1 MLWVDKGHKA
11 VLKAVKELTSEFPK
25 IQYIITG
32 EGPEKSHLQKLIKK
46 YSLKSNV
53 FFTGLVNDSKKK
65 YLFEHVDLMVMPT
78 LDEREKRSI
87 EGFGIAYL
95 EAAFLGIPSIA
106 SDVGGTKEAVLHNK
120 TGIII
125 NNIDDIYQSIH
136 SLLINPNQR
145 TQLGKSA
152 QKRAL
157 EDFNWDI
164 VTKKYLDAINN

>member
-1 MLWVDKGHKA
+1 
-11 VLKAVKELTSEFPK
+11 
-25 IQYIITG
+25 
-32 EGPEKSHLQKLIKK
+32 
-46 YSLKSNV
+46 
-53 FFTGLVNDSKKK
+53 
-65 YLFEHVDLMVMPT
+65 MPT

-125 NNIDDIYQSIH
+125 NNIDNIYQSIH

-145 TQLGKSA
+145 EQLGKSA
-152 QKRAL
+152 QKRAI
-157 EDFNWDI
+157 EEFNWDI
-164 VTKKYLDAINN
+164 VVKKYLDAINN